1 MLLEF
6 AITSFVHYS
15 LSLLQLVFAHDEAV
29 VLERKAQA
37 ENSSFPA
44 SIFSFKDNE
53 VESAEEVARRIETA
67 AERLGTERI
76 QYVHP
81 DCGFWM
87 FILKNLYFILHS
99 MYTLCLITIATY
111 F

>member
-1 MLLEF
+1 MHEKNDCTPD
-6 AITSFVHYS
+6 IQCVC
-15 LSLLQLVFAHDEAV
+15 
-29 VLERKAQA
+29 

-87 FILKNLYFILHS
+87 LPRSVADGKMQSLVAGRDLFEGR
-99 MYTLCLITIATY
+99 
-111 F
+111 